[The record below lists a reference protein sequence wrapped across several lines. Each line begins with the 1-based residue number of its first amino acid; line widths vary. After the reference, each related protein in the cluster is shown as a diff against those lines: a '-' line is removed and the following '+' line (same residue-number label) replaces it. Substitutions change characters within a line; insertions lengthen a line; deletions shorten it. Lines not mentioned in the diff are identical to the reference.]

1 MNLSNLLFS
10 FLKNNNYLIIIICIL
25 LQANNAFCKNQNN
38 VNKDITLIS
47 KNDSLNSESL
57 FLYIKEIIIT
67 GNKKTKNEI
76 ILRELSFNTKQN
88 IDLKNLEKE
97 ITKSTNNLTN
107 LNLFNFIEISYNI
120 NEQKDLFIKINI
132 VERWYIWPYPI
143 FEISENF
150 TSKPEL
156 LAI

>member
-25 LQANNAFCKNQNN
+25 LSANNAFCKNQNS

-47 KNDSLNSESL
+47 KNDSLKSESL

-76 ILRELSFNTKQN
+76 ILRELSFNTKQ
-88 IDLKNLEKE
+88 
-97 ITKSTNNLTN
+97 
-107 LNLFNFIEISYNI
+107 
-120 NEQKDLFIKINI
+120 KI
-132 VERWYIWPYPI
+132 
-143 FEISENF
+143 
-150 TSKPEL
+150 
-156 LAI
+156 